1 MLGENEE
8 VGINKCGFDEK
19 FDSLLDSGLDD
30 FSDFKFDH
38 ISFNKLKGSALNIN

>member
-1 MLGENEE
+1 MLGEDEE
-8 VGINKCGFDEK
+8 YGMNKCGSDEK

-38 ISFNKLKGSALNIN
+38 ISFNKLKGSALNMD